1 MTVIEKKYMI
11 MMMMMML
18 MMMMNDALVDDFVP
32 HDQCARQQKKWY
44 KEYLGIPVDDQQH
57 N

>member
-11 MMMMMML
+11 MMML
-18 MMMMNDALVDDFVP
+18 MMMNDALVDDFVP